1 MVKKESLGYDIP
13 LLAFIT
19 AITYFMS
26 SLYQSGYARFYGYST
41 AFLGFDIS
49 VVLDSALPIIY
60 AALVIFVGIVLL
72 YKAQDKKHG
81 NVLFIASYFI
91 ISPLVYLFII
101 NGGGFYFIY
110 PLEVYMMAFFILIA
124 LIVAM
129 YIPITFNLSLQR
141 NKKVNFSEVLS
152 NSIMLIFISYPIGMM
167 SAASQSDFYQVK
179 GSGYYLLSN
188 VSNSY
193 VLGSCLSG
201 KAAYKIEKPDSS
213 IEFVRV
219 NSDEE
224 KFKIKNCFHESSKI
238 DQSKVMAAFPEL
250 KVKNYGWRG

>member
-26 SLYQSGYARFYGYST
+26 SLYQSGYARFYGYSP
-41 AFLGFDIS
+41 AFLGFDIN
-49 VVLDSALPIIY
+49 VLLDSALPITY
-60 AALVIFVGIVLL
+60 AALVIFVGIVFLNKVQGKR
-72 YKAQDKKHG
+72 YG
-81 NVLFIASYFI
+81 NTLFIASYLI

-101 NGGGFYFIY
+101 NGGGFHFIY
-110 PLEVYMMAFFILIA
+110 PSEIYVMAFFILFS

-129 YIPITFNLSLQR
+129 YIPMTFKMGLQR
-141 NKKVNFSEVLS
+141 NKKINFSEVLS
-152 NSIMLIFISYPIGMM
+152 NSIMIVFISYPIGII

-179 GSGYYLLSN
+179 GGKYYLLSN
-188 VSNSY
+188 VSNNY

-201 KAAYKIEKPDSS
+201 KATYKIEKPDSS
-213 IEFVRV
+213 IEFIRV

-224 KFKIKNCFHESSKI
+224 KFKIKNCFHESAKT
-238 DQSKVMAAFPEL
+238 DQSKVVSAFPDF
-250 KVKNYGWRG
+250 KIKNYGWRG